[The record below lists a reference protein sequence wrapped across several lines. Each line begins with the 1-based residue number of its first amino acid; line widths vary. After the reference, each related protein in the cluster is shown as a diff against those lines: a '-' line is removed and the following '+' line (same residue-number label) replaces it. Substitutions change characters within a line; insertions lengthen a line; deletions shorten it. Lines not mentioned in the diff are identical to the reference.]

1 MSSAEIYDPKT
12 GKFSATG
19 SMNRPRFCQTAT
31 LLASGKVLIVG
42 GSDDNSAELYDPTAG
57 KFSLTGSYA
66 SVGREGNTAT
76 LLRDGRVLVAGG
88 LHNGDLTIAEIYDP
102 ATGKFSLTGH
112 MIDGPSYQTATL
124 LRDGR
129 VLIVGGQGSPTSAQL
144 YWP

>member
-1 MSSAEIYDPKT
+1 
-12 GKFSATG
+12 
-19 SMNRPRFCQTAT
+19 
-31 LLASGKVLIVG
+31 
-42 GSDDNSAELYDPTAG
+42 
-57 KFSLTGSYA
+57 
-66 SVGREGNTAT
+66 
-76 LLRDGRVLVAGG
+76 
-88 LHNGDLTIAEIYDP
+88 LTIAEIYDP